1 LVEEKGDDGVKRYF
15 ADCVRVANKSWLTQA

>member
-15 ADCVRVANKSWLTQA
+15 ADCVRVAPKS